1 MSILSQVS
9 ISQATALASST
20 LGRQDIFVDS
30 LDGKLKMY
38 DATNTLVSV
47 GSGGSGGAVDTVTG
61 DGVSGTLTDII
72 MTFPTPAAIGAKAD
86 FTENTAFNKNFGA
99 SSGDVCQGDDS
110 RLSDARTPTG
120 TAGGDLTGTYPNPTL
135 GTTAVTQGSYTNA
148 DITVDSK
155 GRLTAASNGSGGGGS
170 PSGSAGGDLGGTY
183 PNPKVTAIT
192 ETSGPTSLVAGAI
205 ADGEL
210 LQRVG
215 STLVGYKPIIACC
228 PFGAKSDGAGKFLIA
243 NGKSTDADD
252 DTKPKTRQPI
262 ALDGTLTKLVYKTKD
277 GSTSTQMKIHINGVV
292 QETVVLSSMNG
303 NAGGVETINV
313 SVSAGD
319 YVEIEYD
326 ASQKPGE
333 CTMYFIQ
340 ELS

>member
-1 MSILSQVS
+1 MEI
-9 ISQATALASST
+9 
-20 LGRQDIFVDS
+20 QDIIQGLTQAEITAITTPDERSLIVNTTLNQAVIYVNGTFKQASFVNTD
-30 LDGKLKMY
+30 DIPEGTNKF
-38 DATNTLVSV
+38 ATSADLS
-47 GSGGSGGAVDTVTG
+47 
-61 DGVSGTLTDII
+61 
-72 MTFPTPAAIGAKAD
+72 AITA
-86 FTENTAFNKNFGA
+86 NTAKVSFPEA
-99 SSGDVCQGDDS
+99 PS
-110 RLSDARTPTG
+110 
-120 TAGGDLTGTYPNPTL
+120 
-135 GTTAVTQGSYTNA
+135 
-148 DITVDSK
+148 DSK
-155 GRLTAASNGSGGGGS
+155 QYARKDAAWEEVTGGGGS

-192 ETSGPTSLVAGAI
+192 ETSGPTSLVAAAI

-228 PFGAKSDGAGKFLIA
+228 PFGAKSDGTGKFLIA

-262 ALDGTLTKLVYKTKD
+262 AVDGTLTKLVYKTKD

-292 QETVVLSSMNG
+292 QETVVLSSMNA
-303 NAGGVETINV
+303 NDGGVETISV
-313 SVSAGD
+313 SVSEGD